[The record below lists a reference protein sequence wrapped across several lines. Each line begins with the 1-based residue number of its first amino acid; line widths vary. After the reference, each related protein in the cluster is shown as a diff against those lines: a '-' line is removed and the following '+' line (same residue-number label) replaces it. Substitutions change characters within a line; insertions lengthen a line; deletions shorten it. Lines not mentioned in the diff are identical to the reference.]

1 MALVR
6 RATIMGEVG
15 HAVDGVAHAALS
27 AAAAVVSAPP
37 AQPAQP
43 SPPAAEPDT
52 VPGIPHQ
59 PPAAVAAS
67 LTLNAPRDEATTV
80 LPTHQSLPAWA
91 TDAKAAAVAS
101 KGAGAASVGLAFLIV
116 AIGAALAFVMQRW
129 GTHADPF
136 KIGNQTSAYAGL
148 IVFAGAVERILE
160 PFSNWFPG
168 TRAHN
173 AYESAVAALANG
185 TPATTLTDVAAAKA
199 RLDRAQADRTV
210 LLWGVATA
218 LAAIVSSASGF
229 YLLHMIAAPDW
240 ATSIPRWVD
249 AVVTGL
255 IVGTGT
261 KPLHDL
267 ITRAQAPRTG

>member
-6 RATIMGEVG
+6 RATIMGEAGRAVNG
-15 HAVDGVAHAALS
+15 AAHAVS
-27 AAAAVVSAPP
+27 AAAVAVVPP
-37 AQPAQP
+37 AGE
-43 SPPAAEPDT
+43 AET
-52 VPGIPHQ
+52 VPGLPRQ

-67 LTLNAPRDEATTV
+67 LTLNAAPREEATAL
-80 LPTHQSLPAWA
+80 LPTPAPAGWA
-91 TDAKAAAVAS
+91 TNVEAAAVAS
-101 KGAGAASVGLAFLIV
+101 KGANAGSVGLAFLIV
-116 AIGAALAFVMQRW
+116 AVGATLAFVMQRW

-168 TRAHN
+168 THARN
-173 AYESAVAALANG
+173 EYESAVAALANG
-185 TPATTLTDVAAAKA
+185 HPATTLKDVATAKA
-199 RLDRAQADRTV
+199 KLDRALADRAV

-218 LAAIVSSASGF
+218 LAAVVSSASGF
-229 YLLHMIAAPDW
+229 YLLHMIAAQDW
-240 ATSIPRWVD
+240 VTSIPRWVD

-267 ITRAQAPRTG
+267 ISRAQDSRAATPS